1 MDWARSADDIS
12 LILRISHIARN
23 LSQPLQVGQRAH
35 KISGTN
41 KVMTSK
47 RDDRRKAAV
56 EKQIDENLRRVYEQD
71 VTEQIP
77 DRFLALL
84 EQLREQD

>member
-1 MDWARSADDIS
+1 
-12 LILRISHIARN
+12 
-23 LSQPLQVGQRAH
+23 
-35 KISGTN
+35 
-41 KVMTSK
+41 MTSK